1 MRPHDI
7 ATPLISRQ
15 LDPVLTLWTRCQAA
29 IRRGR
34 GFIAARGRFTDNSRL
49 FFPAR
54 TVSTDPQKDT
64 EPTGGLRNTLY
75 KKETRS
81 KRRMTPLRRFAWRIV
96 AAVGVFLVRMFWRT
110 CRVVRV
116 VGDEHTE
123 QALKATPSVIPVY
136 WHQHQ
141 LFCAKYLLEQQ
152 PRGLKLGFLISPSV
166 DGDIGVMIVS
176 RFGGHSIRGSASH
189 TGARA
194 LRDYYEAL
202 VKQGVSPSIT
212 PDGPKGPRFVFKP
225 GAILLSQMSQRPML
239 PLAYAASRAWLIA
252 WDKFVIPWPFSKI
265 VIAVGAPRQVPRT
278 IQPAALETLQ
288 KEMAVE
294 LKSLFGVARDA
305 LRSVRA

>member
-1 MRPHDI
+1 MP
-7 ATPLISRQ
+7 
-15 LDPVLTLWTRCQAA
+15 
-29 IRRGR
+29 
-34 GFIAARGRFTDNSRL
+34 
-49 FFPAR
+49 
-54 TVSTDPQKDT
+54 TDPPT
-64 EPTGGLRNTLY
+64 EPPSKAAENPGGLRNTLY

-81 KRRMTPLRRFAWRIV
+81 KRRMTPMRRFAWRVV
-96 AAVGVFLVRMFWRT
+96 AAVGVGLIRMFWRT

-123 QALKATPSVIPVY
+123 KALAATPSVIPVY

-141 LFCAKYLLEQQ
+141 LFCSKYLLDQTA
-152 PRGLKLGFLISPSV
+152 RGLKLGFLISPSV
-166 DGDIGVMIVS
+166 DGDIGVMIVAK
-176 RFGGHSIRGSASH
+176 FGGHSIRGSASH

-202 VKQGVSPSIT
+202 VKQGISPSIT

-252 WDKFVIPWPFSKI
+252 WDKFVIPWPFSRI

-278 IQPAALETLQ
+278 LQPAALESLQ
-288 KEMAVE
+288 KEMALE
-294 LKSLFGVARDA
+294 LKALFGVARAA
-305 LRSVRA
+305 LEKAA

>member
-1 MRPHDI
+1 MIHGE
-7 ATPLISRQ
+7 PLIPLDGASAGAPSRA
-15 LDPVLTLWTRCQAA
+15 L
-29 IRRGR
+29 
-34 GFIAARGRFTDNSRL
+34 GFIAAGSRFTDNSRL
-49 FFPAR
+49 FLPAR
-54 TVSTDPQKDT
+54 TVSNDPSKDQKNS
-64 EPTGGLRNTLY
+64 GGLQNTLY

-81 KRRMTPLRRFAWRIV
+81 KRRMTPVRRLAWRIV
-96 AAVGVFLVRMFWRT
+96 AAFGVFLIKMFWRT

-116 VGDEHTE
+116 MGDEHTAR
-123 QALKATPSVIPVY
+123 ALQATPSVIPVY

-141 LFCAKYLLEQQ
+141 LFAAKYLLEQA

-176 RFGGHSIRGSASH
+176 KFGGHSIRGSASH

-194 LRDYYEAL
+194 LRDYYDAL

-252 WDKFVIPWPFSKI
+252 WDKFVIPWPFSRI
-265 VIAVGAPRQVPRT
+265 VIAVGEPRQVPRT
-278 IQPAALETLQ
+278 LQPAALEALQ
-288 KEMAVE
+288 KDMAAE
-294 LKSLFGVARDA
+294 LKKLFGVARDA
-305 LRSVRA
+305 LHAKAGA